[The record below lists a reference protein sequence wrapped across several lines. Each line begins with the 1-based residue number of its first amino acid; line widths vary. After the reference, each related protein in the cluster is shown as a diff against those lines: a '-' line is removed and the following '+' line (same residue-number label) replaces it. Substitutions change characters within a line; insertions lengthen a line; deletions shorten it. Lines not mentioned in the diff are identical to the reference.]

1 METAVP
7 DDVITAAGLLAP
19 RPYPT
24 AWNARDLSSMHEVIV
39 TRGFAAAA
47 AARGDDREP
56 GAMQKYCTSDYYQ
69 GDSKQLKHREN

>member
-24 AWNARDLSSMHEVIV
+24 AWNARERSSMHEMHV

-47 AARGDDREP
+47 AANGDDREP

-69 GDSKQLKHREN
+69 SGSKQLN